1 MKRLLVVGGCPIVLQ
16 VCRAVVYD
24 TIQDED
30 ETIQNE
36 KAIWQEKQNMEF
48 SSSSNAPQVN

>member
-30 ETIQNE
+30 VTIQNE
-36 KAIWQEKQNMEF
+36 KAIWQEKQNMEI

>member
-16 VCRAVVYD
+16 VCRTVVYD